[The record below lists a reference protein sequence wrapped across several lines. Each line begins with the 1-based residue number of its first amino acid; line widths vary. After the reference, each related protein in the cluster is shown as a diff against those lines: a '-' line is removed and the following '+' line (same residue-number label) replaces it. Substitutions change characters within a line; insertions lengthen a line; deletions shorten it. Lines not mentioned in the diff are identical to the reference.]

1 MGPSFL
7 SAQGGVEAGDQGNGE
22 NRMDQSLGT
31 FEASCVD
38 YLIPKS
44 QCSRH

>member
-7 SAQGGVEAGDQGNGE
+7 SAQGNGE

-31 FEASCVD
+31 FEASRVD

-44 QCSRH
+44 